1 MDTLTLI
8 YRGEAYEIIYDSGPP
23 PIVVDVIWFIDSGTR
38 QRVEFDSLD
47 EDLQEKIYSAI

>member
-8 YRGEAYEIIYDSGPP
+8 YRGEAYEITYDSGPP